1 MTVVGFAVAGGRS
14 QRMGEDKA
22 LLPWGETDLLG
33 HTLLRLEKAV
43 GDARILPGAV
53 SRYED
58 RGSRVVLDG
67 HVDQGPLAGLLAALD
82 SAPGCGVLLLGVDL
96 PLIPVELL
104 RHLAQRLHGCDVVA
118 PVSPR
123 GPEPLC
129 GAYGTGCL
137 EPVRRRVAEGDLKM
151 TAFWPDVRVEDV
163 PPEDLAAF
171 GDPADLFL
179 NVNSPMDYDR
189 ARRRGLRG

>member
-96 PLIPVELL
+96 PLIPVELTGTWPRGCTAAMWSL
-104 RHLAQRLHGCDVVA
+104 PSLHVA
-118 PVSPR
+118 PSPCV
-123 GPEPLC
+123 GPMAPAASSRSGVES
-129 GAYGTGCL
+129 
-137 EPVRRRVAEGDLKM
+137 RRA
-151 TAFWPDVRVEDV
+151 T
-163 PPEDLAAF
+163 
-171 GDPADLFL
+171 
-179 NVNSPMDYDR
+179 
-189 ARRRGLRG
+189 